1 MNEGDSESEWMS
13 PASYRPLV
21 MEERKSL
28 GTAELAHPADEAK
41 LYEIEFPCCSVFETP
56 PHAAQSIRGWVLG
69 ECNVDLLRF
78 LGPLG
83 A

>member
-28 GTAELAHPADEAK
+28 GTAERIRLTDEILLAAGRALHRAGRKP
-41 LYEIEFPCCSVFETP
+41 
-56 PHAAQSIRGWVLG
+56 QVLA
-69 ECNVDLLRF
+69 R
-78 LGPLG
+78 
-83 A
+83 